1 MGWLSMTAAGMG
13 GHKRPKAYLDA
24 QLTFAPDPA
33 KDRPTGLRVLRSS
46 MVGQVYY
53 AAVENYDADSSKSVF
68 AVVCLTRWN
77 PKARDGYIF
86 AYKDMDES
94 CGPNECQCPAR
105 ILDLLTEPANDYARE
120 WRARCWA
127 RLLLT
132 GRKQPQ
138 SGDRLIFPEPI
149 RFTDGYE
156 GREFEVVR
164 RQRAILLQRPDA
176 RVLYKLSRLMERR
189 WSLVPGST
197 TKQ

>member
-13 GHKRPKAYLDA
+13 GHRRPKAYLDA
-24 QLTFAPDPA
+24 QFTFAPDA
-33 KDRPTGLRVLRSS
+33 ANERPTGLRVLRSS
-46 MVGQVYY
+46 MVRQVYY
-53 AAVENYDADSSKSVF
+53 AAIESYDAQSSKSVF

-94 CGPNECQCPAR
+94 CGPHESQCPAR
-105 ILDLLTEPANDYARE
+105 ILDLLTEPVNDYARE
-120 WRARCWA
+120 WRARCQS

-138 SGDRLIFPEPI
+138 SGDRLIFPEPV
-149 RFTDGYE
+149 RFSDGYE

-164 RQRAILLQRPDA
+164 KQRAILLQRPDTH
-176 RVLYKLSRLMERR
+176 VLYKVSRLMERR
-189 WSLVPGST
+189 WSIVPGSS